1 MAGSNWKAGV
11 FAASEG
17 STWAAESCFPGVLG
31 RSSRPGISGTPSRPS
46 PRPTPSPGHAT
57 VAKKEASAEEGSTEH
72 VHCSRWDCAFTPRQL
87 WDSFP
92 AESKTYPFAG
102 TRNRRQERGVCGGGV
117 DGARPL
123 LLVGLRLHPSAAL
136 GLLPGRV
143 QDLPLRQT
151 RNRRLLQPQEFPFVI
166 KVRAPSLCFG
176 LTWLCVW
183 QQLEGRRICG
193 VGGKHLGRRVVLS
206 RRPGK
211 KLKAR
216 QLWDFFPAESKTYPF
231 AGTRNRLL
239 LQPQEF
245 PFVIKVRAPSLCFG
259 LTWLCVWQQL
269 EGRRICGV
277 GGVRHWKLVKPQ
289 DDDDVQVTEAPEAD
303 GRHGSA
309 QLGEVQGH
317 CQEDECRLP
326 AGGATGPRS
335 MLQEI
340 AEGRKRAEGDQEKNR
355 RGRVI
360 PRAARKPKHMRPK
373 RFAKRCPSFLPGI
386 PLLTLRAGRRMQ
398 SPEWRASRAYDGV
411 YMSLPSIC
419 LDADRRQTCT

>member
-1 MAGSNWKAGV
+1 MLPLSRSGSVLHGGVAGSNWKAGV

-31 RSSRPGISGTPSRPS
+31 RSSRPGSSGTPSRPS

-151 RNRRLLQPQEFPFVI
+151 SSRRLLQPQEFPFVI
-166 KVRAPSLCFG
+166 KVPAPSLCFG

-183 QQLEGRRICG
+183 QQLEGRRLCG

-211 KLKAR
+211 KLKTR
-216 QLWDFFPAESKTYPF
+216 QLWDSFPAESKTYPF
-231 AGTRNRLL
+231 AGTRNRRQERGVCGGGVDGARPLLPVGLRLHPSAALGLLPGRVQDLPLRQTSSRRL

-245 PFVIKVRAPSLCFG
+245 PFVIKVPAPSLCFG

-269 EGRRICGV
+269 EGRRLCGV

-317 CQEDECRLP
+317 C
-326 AGGATGPRS
+326 
-335 MLQEI
+335 
-340 AEGRKRAEGDQEKNR
+340 
-355 RGRVI
+355 
-360 PRAARKPKHMRPK
+360 
-373 RFAKRCPSFLPGI
+373 
-386 PLLTLRAGRRMQ
+386 
-398 SPEWRASRAYDGV
+398 
-411 YMSLPSIC
+411 
-419 LDADRRQTCT
+419 